1 MRIKSVIESATNVAV
16 LFTCVV
22 LLTAL
27 ALNYSNKS
35 PATRLQSG
43 LRKGDTLEQQSGIDC
58 RRTPQTL
65 LIGMSS
71 TCGFCQESLPFYKEL
86 AKTLSE
92 HAGTTRLL
100 TVMPERDDAAKHFL
114 QQNGL
119 QVDALTAVDLRK
131 IHVGATPTLVLVN
144 SDGKIIDFWIGKLS
158 PDAQQQVIN
167 AVLKT
172 HA

>member
-1 MRIKSVIESATNVAV
+1 MACAQEIIDIACSRPGELKFSWGGVKELRIKPVIESATNVAV
-16 LFTCVV
+16 FLTCAV

-27 ALNYSNKS
+27 ALNFFHKA

-43 LRKGDTLEQQSGIDC
+43 LRKGDTLEQQPGIDY

-86 AKTLSE
+86 AETLSQ
-92 HAGTTRLL
+92 HADTTRLL
-100 TVMPERDDAAKHFL
+100 AVMPERDDAAKHFL

-119 QVDALTAVDLRK
+119 PHGSRFA
-131 IHVGATPTLVLVN
+131 
-144 SDGKIIDFWIGKLS
+144 
-158 PDAQQQVIN
+158 
-167 AVLKT
+167 
-172 HA
+172 